1 MHKIPCTLLTV
12 AVLAGV
18 ANAQNQSFTT
28 ILDSRSSIRDAGTLA
43 GIGQVVLQDDNA
55 VAALVRLGPTG
66 TLPYAVTFSASP
78 GNSAAQI
85 VAQSGQPHAT
95 FGVAGGGDFDE
106 LYNLSSV
113 SGLVTFAA
121 SETDGSG
128 RGLFRYTYD
137 VTSPARSAI
146 HFAGNAISGDSA
158 TLDTGFGLPTYGVNT
173 VGHVV
178 FGARSLL
185 ALPAVDPQLIARHT
199 GGAGARRIHSASDG
213 IRNFNLP
220 DSYVS
225 TRKVLTTSGHA
236 VFVGDVGDG
245 LRRIYEVVPT
255 PASSVAQVR
264 VDHSLEAGLY
274 EPQRLLAATG
284 DANTG
289 TTLFHAY
296 KNRPA
301 PLNPLN
307 PPNDDWQQGALLVQS
322 PAGLVEV
329 ASFDL
334 ANGAATPDM
343 TATMSDNGRVAA
355 FIPDLTG
362 GRIVYYDVVLGG
374 APTTIAGFGTDVG
387 DGYAIKELAIDA
399 GSVPMVNARGT
410 VVFDAVISNEGGVHQ
425 RDALLAWTP
434 GSDAPFVI
442 AKSGDTITIGGE
454 DEVIGQLGEGNATFA
469 PFTPFPSELAYDA
482 DVLKDG
488 LNENDYLAFGV
499 HYDNGAGTAILLTHI
514 PEPSAATLL
523 IATASATLLHRKR
536 GENKRVVG
544 LDREIYGQK
553 KTAVRGRA
561 SRTAVGGESENR
573 RATPL
578 FVLLLTQ

>member
-1 MHKIPCTLLTV
+1 MHNTPCTLLT
-12 AVLAGV
+12 LAALAAFAGI

-28 ILDSRSSIRDAGTLA
+28 VLDSRSSISSAGTLA
-43 GIGQVVLQDDNA
+43 GIGQMVLQDDNA

-66 TLPYAVTFSASP
+66 TLPNAVTFNASP
-78 GNSAAQI
+78 GNGAAQI
-85 VAQSGQPHAT
+85 VAQSGQPHAS
-95 FGVAGGGDFDE
+95 FGIVGGGDFDE

-113 SGLVTFAA
+113 DGHVTFAA
-121 SETDGSG
+121 GETDGSG

-146 HFAGNAISGDSA
+146 HFAGGAISGDSA
-158 TLDTGFGLPTYGVNT
+158 TLDTGFGFPAYGVNSL
-173 VGHVV
+173 GHVV
-178 FGARSLL
+178 FGARSLV
-185 ALPAVDPQLIARHT
+185 ALPAIDPQLIARHT
-199 GGAGARRIHSASDG
+199 GGASATRIHAASDG
-213 IRNFNLP
+213 VRNFNLP

-225 TRKVLTTSGHA
+225 TRKLLTSSGHA

-245 LRRIYEVVPT
+245 LRRIYEVAPT

-264 VDHSLEAGLY
+264 VNHSLEAGLY

-307 PPNDDWQQGALLVQS
+307 PPNDDWQQGALLVKS
-322 PAGLVEV
+322 PSGLVEL

-362 GRIVYYDVVLGG
+362 RRHVYYDVSAGG
-374 APTTIAGFGTDVG
+374 APATIAEFGTDVG
-387 DGYAIKELAIDA
+387 DGYAIKEMAIDA

-410 VVFDAVISNEGGVHQ
+410 VVFDAVIANEAGVDQ

-442 AKSGDTITIGGE
+442 AKTGDTITIGEE
-454 DEVIGQLGEGNATFA
+454 DQLIGQLGEANATFA
-469 PFTPFPSELAYDA
+469 PFAPFPSELAYDA

-499 HYDNGAGTAILLTHI
+499 RYDNGAGVAILLTHI
-514 PEPSAATLL
+514 PEPGGATLL
-523 IATASATLLHRKR
+523 TATASATLLHRKR
-536 GENKRVVG
+536 NENKRG
-544 LDREIYGQK
+544 R
-553 KTAVRGRA
+553 RG
-561 SRTAVGGESENR
+561 
-573 RATPL
+573 
-578 FVLLLTQ
+578 